1 MFLDEAVIFVR
12 SGKGGDGSAHF
23 RKEKHV
29 PRGGPDGGD
38 GGKGGDIVFIADPR
52 KNTLID
58 FRHETKFRA
67 EDGRDGSGAT
77 RTGKGGKS
85 VELVVPVGTRIINDE
100 TGKLLADLVEPGQ
113 RFVACKGGR
122 GGRGNVH
129 FTSSVRQAPTFA
141 EKGEP
146 GKSMRLRLELSLLA
160 DVGLIGLP
168 NAGKS
173 TLISRVSAAKPKV
186 ADYPFT
192 TLTPQLGIIRVGDS
206 SFVMA
211 DLPGLIEGASE
222 GKGLGHR
229 FLRHAERTRV
239 VLHVVECAPVDGSD
253 PLENLRLV
261 RKELESYSPELAG
274 RPAVVALTKIDL
286 IQDPTGIASRIEGEG
301 IEVFPVSAVTG
312 AGLASLL
319 FRLAALVDSSPR
331 PVAAIV
337 IEPEPELEANW
348 DVRATNGEFVVSGDE
363 VERWVAMTDVSN
375 MEALH
380 HLHRRLK
387 KAGVIDALANA
398 GAAEGD
404 TVRIGNVAF
413 NYAEDK

>member
-1 MFLDEAVIFVR
+1 VFLDEAVIFVR

-38 GGKGGDIVFIADPR
+38 GGKGGDVVLIADPR

-58 FRHETKFRA
+58 FRHETKFCA

-77 RTGKGGKS
+77 RTGKRGKS
-85 VELVVPVGTRIINDE
+85 VELVVPVGTRVIDDE
-100 TGKLLADLVEPGQ
+100 TGKLLADLIEPGQ

-129 FTSSVRQAPTFA
+129 FTSSVRQSPTFA

-146 GKSMRLRLELSLLA
+146 GKSLRLRLELSLLA

-192 TLTPQLGIIRVGDS
+192 TLTPQLGIVRVGDS

-239 VLHVVECAPVDGSD
+239 VLHVVDCAPVDESD

-261 RKELESYSPELAG
+261 RMELESYSPELAS
-274 RPAVVALTKIDL
+274 RPALVALTKIDL
-286 IQDPTGIASRIEGEG
+286 LRDPTEIANRIKGESL
-301 IEVFPVSAVTG
+301 EVFPVSAVTG
-312 AGLASLL
+312 AGLESLL
-319 FRLAALVDSSPR
+319 FRLSALVDSSPR
-331 PVAAIV
+331 PVAPIV
-337 IEPEPELEANW
+337 IEPEPEPEANW

-375 MEALH
+375 MEALQ

-387 KAGVIDALANA
+387 RAGVIDALADA

-413 NYAEDK
+413 SYAEDK

>member
-1 MFLDEAVIFVR
+1 MFLDEAVITVR

-38 GGKGGDIVFIADPR
+38 GGNGGDIILIADPR

-67 EDGRDGSGAT
+67 EDGRDGSGST
-77 RTGKGGKS
+77 RTGRSGKS
-85 VELVVPVGTRIINDE
+85 VELVVPVGTRVIDDE
-100 TGKLLADLVEPGQ
+100 TRKLLADLVEPGQ
-113 RFVACKGGR
+113 RFTACKGGR

-129 FTSSVRQAPTFA
+129 FTSSVRQAPSFA

-146 GKSMRLRLELSLLA
+146 GKSLRLKLELSLLA
-160 DVGLIGLP
+160 DVGLLGLP

-192 TLTPQLGIIRVGDS
+192 TLTPQLGIVRVGDT

-239 VLHVVECAPVDGSD
+239 VLHVVDCAPVDESD

-261 RKELESYSPELAG
+261 RKELEKYSTELAT
-274 RPAVVALTKIDL
+274 RPAVVALTKVDL
-286 IQDPTGIASRIEGEG
+286 LRDPMEVASRLKCEGL
-301 IEVFPVSAVTG
+301 EVFPVSAVTG
-312 AGLASLL
+312 VGLDSLL
-319 FRLAALVDSSPR
+319 YKLAELVNSSPR
-331 PVAAIV
+331 PVDPIV
-337 IEPEPELEANW
+337 IEPKTEPVSAWEILSA
-348 DVRATNGEFVVSGDE
+348 DGEFLVIGED
-363 VERWVAMTDVSN
+363 VERWVAMTDVSS
-375 MEALH
+375 MEALQY
-380 HLHRRLK
+380 LHRRLK
-387 KAGVIDALANA
+387 KAGVIEALAKA
-398 GAAEGD
+398 GASEGD

-413 NYAEDK
+413 SYAEDK